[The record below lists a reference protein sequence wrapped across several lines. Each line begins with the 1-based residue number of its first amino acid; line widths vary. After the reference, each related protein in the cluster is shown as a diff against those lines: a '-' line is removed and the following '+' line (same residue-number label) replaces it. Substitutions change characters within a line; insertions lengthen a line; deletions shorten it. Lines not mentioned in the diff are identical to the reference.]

1 MHTHIYEYKR
11 TRTCTGLKHVLVDVW
26 VQPDG
31 TAIVSNDMMSCR
43 IDRNEQWVN
52 DAITAML
59 GMGHALKDVTMLLG
73 PMIPKGSTLLKGVV
87 AINDNAEAQVCQ
99 VKAFRE
105 TLLNRATELY
115 PEKTEEEIKAMTVQ
129 LELRCMAHSK
139 NLVQE
144 AGLRSENELLKAVL
158 SCVVEEELPD
168 GADTD
173 ANRPADEKT
182 KKRRNDGN
190 IGNAVLRQTGKA
202 VSNSRLAYT
211 FGRGQEFW
219 AFMTEYYPEEWLA
232 VLRIV
237 GERHDALYEGA
248 PIVLQLLPRI
258 IEYLRR
264 SMELDPLNRLLDAE
278 LSTLSTR
285 EVEATLLARSVM
297 WYNVHQGW
305 RAAIDHE
312 DSRMSD
318 MSEYCVRVEAALLK
332 FVEDP
337 SVAFS
342 KNFQLDERQLAKDRK
357 ESYAKH
363 HVAGL
368 EYIWGEAMVD
378 EEVVK
383 LAKELLGA
391 MAKGSL
397 DKLRIVCKRFL
408 DGGDLRNPSP
418 AVQALLALCPCT
430 TNHVERVFGVLG
442 WAQEVIKNGSHLARS
457 GVTLAKLNK
466 TFGLEF
472 LGNKVVPEALRH
484 DFIGWCCKYLQ
495 QDRQDARNEEN
506 SAKSYSTR
514 KAKKARLSKQLKQI
528 KAQLAA
534 LDRAEKIPFVTIRE
548 NLDHLI
554 AKKTDVTRE
563 GFTKKWAAKRVAFGK
578 RQAKLIKDGK
588 SPPADEQTL
597 ADFESAEQEAQQLLE
612 KKVTTQ
618 IYTILEQQWAYLRD
632 YKKKAKN
639 FGVDVPL
646 DAWKHADRLRPL
658 VDYYQGWQTAH
669 DVLRKHRLDE
679 AWMKTARPQVNV
691 MPGGTV
697 SAKRLAIEDALF
709 TEETEL
715 KANATAQWKQTK
727 DADHQKKAEKKQQKA
742 VAKKAKADQ
751 KLLEQQQKNEKTRQQ
766 AGGKPKRKRQPKG
779 SSKKPAKA
787 MRTSPKPTVARG
799 RPRKRQGHELREV
812 ERSKSPEKATA
823 QVTRPSRKRRVPEKL
838 QNSGST

>member
-1 MHTHIYEYKR
+1 
-11 TRTCTGLKHVLVDVW
+11 VLVDVW

-31 TAIVSNDMMSCR
+31 TAVVSNDMMSRR

-52 DAITAML
+52 EAIADML
-59 GMGHALKDVTMLLG
+59 DLGHSPKHVTRLLG
-73 PMIPKGSTLLKGVV
+73 PKIPKGSTLLKGMVS
-87 AINDNAEAQVCQ
+87 INDNAEAQVCQ
-99 VKAFRE
+99 VKEFRG
-105 TLLNRATELY
+105 TLQGRAAELY
-115 PEKTEEEIKAMTVQ
+115 PEKNEEELKAMTTQ

-202 VSNSRLAYT
+202 ISNSRLAYT
-211 FGRGQEFW
+211 FGRGQAFE
-219 AFMTEYYPEEWLA
+219 AFMMENYPGKWQA

-248 PIVLQLLPRI
+248 PIVLELLPYI

-264 SMELDPLNRLLDAE
+264 SMELDPLNRLLEAE

-285 EVEATLLARSVM
+285 EVEATLLARSIM
-297 WYNVHQGW
+297 WYNVHQEW
-305 RAAIDHE
+305 RAAIDDK

-337 SVAFS
+337 NLAFD
-342 KNFQLDERQLAKDRK
+342 KDFHLDERQLAKDRK

-363 HVAGL
+363 HAAGL
-368 EYIWGEAMVD
+368 EYIWGEAMGD

-383 LAKELLGA
+383 LAKELLRA

-397 DKLRIVCKRFL
+397 AKLRIVCKRFL

-430 TNHVERVFGVLG
+430 TNHVERVFCLLG

-457 GVTLAKLNK
+457 GVTLAKINK
-466 TFGLEF
+466 TFGSEF
-472 LGNKVVPEALRH
+472 LGNKAVPEVLRH
-484 DFIGWCCKYLQ
+484 DFIGWCCKNLKE
-495 QDRQDARNEEN
+495 DRKDARDEEN
-506 SAKSYSTR
+506 SAKSYSSR
-514 KAKKARLSKQLKQI
+514 KAKKQKLVKQLKQT
-528 KAQLAA
+528 KSQLAA
-534 LDRAEKIPFVTIRE
+534 LDRQLKIPFVTLKE

-554 AKKTDVTRE
+554 SKRTDETRK
-563 GFTKKWAAKRVAFGK
+563 GFTKKWTAKRVVFEK
-578 RQAKLIKDGK
+578 RQAKFNKDGK
-588 SPPADEQTL
+588 SPPADELTREGFQ
-597 ADFESAEQEAQQLLE
+597 SAEQEAQQLLE
-612 KKVTTQ
+612 QRVTTQ
-618 IYTILEQQWAYLRD
+618 TYNILEQQWAYLRD
-632 YKKKAKN
+632 YKKKAKS
-639 FGVDVPL
+639 FDVEVPL
-646 DAWKHADRLRPL
+646 DAWKHADKLRSL
-658 VDYYQGWQTAH
+658 AEYFNEWQTAH
-669 DVLRKHRLDE
+669 DVLSKHGLDE
-679 AWMKTARPQVNV
+679 AWMTTARPRVKV

-697 SAKRLAIEDALF
+697 SARRLAVEDSLF
-709 TEETEL
+709 AEETEL

-727 DADHQKKAEKKQQKA
+727 AAEQQRKAEKKQQKA
-742 VAKKAKADQ
+742 AAKKIKSSQ
-751 KLLEQQQKNEKTRQQ
+751 KLLEQQQKTEKARQT
-766 AGGKPKRKRQPKG
+766 AEGKPKRKRKG
-779 SSKKPAKA
+779 AGKKTAKA
-787 MRTSPKPTVARG
+787 KRTRSKPTPAQAQSHPQQGTDTAG
-799 RPRKRQGHELREV
+799 RPRKKPRYEPREV
-812 ERSKSPEKATA
+812 EPETATV
-823 QVTRPSRKRRVPEKL
+823 QITRPSRERRVPAKL
-838 QNSGST
+838 L